1 MEKLL
6 TIIIPTYNMEKY
18 LNQCLDSLL
27 TEKARDLLDILVVI
41 DGSKDRSSE
50 IAHGYADK
58 YPETVRVID
67 KENGN
72 YGSCINR
79 GIIEGRGKYVKILDA
94 DDRYDIAVLDD
105 YLDALAKVDV
115 DLFLSDTLQVT
126 EDGETVKEIR
136 LPMPAGE
143 ILSFDDYSKV
153 DELPMHSIA
162 YRLENVRKLGYRQTE
177 GISYTDTEWAFF
189 PMQAVKTCCYF
200 PKPLYRYLIGRAGQ
214 TMAPEVYKRGRS
226 QELIITKRMVE
237 FWDVLPVEGRAY
249 FDQYL
254 LHRLRRIYMQ
264 NMVRNEDGDNEF
276 LIEMD
281 KFIKDHSTRL
291 YELLDECLYGRREK
305 IPFIREWRKK
315 YKPSLKFRLCV
326 MFHKIMGKQ
335 K

>member
-94 DDRYDIAVLDD
+94 DDRYDITVLDD

>member
-94 DDRYDIAVLDD
+94 DDRYDITVLDD

-126 EDGETVKEIR
+126 EDGEIVKEIR

>member
-1 MEKLL
+1 M
-6 TIIIPTYNMEKY
+6 
-18 LNQCLDSLL
+18 
-27 TEKARDLLDILVVI
+27 
-41 DGSKDRSSE
+41 
-50 IAHGYADK
+50 
-58 YPETVRVID
+58 
-67 KENGN
+67 
-72 YGSCINR
+72 
-79 GIIEGRGKYVKILDA
+79 KILDA
-94 DDRYDIAVLDD
+94 DDRYDIAVLDE
-105 YLDALAKVDV
+105 YLDALAKADV

-136 LPMPAGE
+136 FSMPAGE
-143 ILSFDDYSKV
+143 TLNFDDYCKV

-162 YRLENVRKLGYRQTE
+162 YKLENVRKLGYRQTE

-237 FWDVLPVEGRAY
+237 FWDALPEEGRMY

-254 LHRLRRIYMQ
+254 VHRLRRIYMQ
-264 NMVRNEDGDNEF
+264 NMVRGEEGDSEF

-281 KFIKDHSTRL
+281 KFIETKSPRL
-291 YELLDECLYGRREK
+291 YKVLDGCLYGKREK
-305 IPFIREWRKK
+305 IPFIRDWRKN

-326 MFHKIMGKQ
+326 KLHRLMGSQ

>member
-41 DGSKDRSSE
+41 DDSKDHSSE

-79 GIIEGRGKYVKILDA
+79 VIIEGRGKYVKILDA
-94 DDRYDIAVLDD
+94 DDRYDITVLDD

>member
-1 MEKLL
+1 MLG
-6 TIIIPTYNMEKY
+6 TDPRPCAICRAAT
-18 LNQCLDSLL
+18 
-27 TEKARDLLDILVVI
+27 
-41 DGSKDRSSE
+41 GS
-50 IAHGYADK
+50 
-58 YPETVRVID
+58 
-67 KENGN
+67 
-72 YGSCINR
+72 
-79 GIIEGRGKYVKILDA
+79 
-94 DDRYDIAVLDD
+94 
-105 YLDALAKVDV
+105 
-115 DLFLSDTLQVT
+115 LFLSDTLQVT

-136 LPMPAGE
+136 FSMPAGE
-143 ILSFDDYSKV
+143 TLDFDDYCKV

-162 YRLENVRKLGYRQTE
+162 YKLENVRRLGYRQTE

-237 FWDVLPVEGRAY
+237 FWDALPEEGRKY

-254 LHRLRRIYMQ
+254 VHRLRRIYMQ
-264 NMVRNEDGDNEF
+264 NMVRGEEGDSEF

-281 KFIKDHSTRL
+281 KFIKSKSPRL
-291 YELLDECLYGRREK
+291 YKVLDGCLYGKREK
-305 IPFIREWRKK
+305 IPFIRDWRKN

-326 MFHKIMGKQ
+326 KLHRLMGSQ

>member
-1 MEKLL
+1 M
-6 TIIIPTYNMEKY
+6 P
-18 LNQCLDSLL
+18 
-27 TEKARDLLDILVVI
+27 
-41 DGSKDRSSE
+41 
-50 IAHGYADK
+50 
-58 YPETVRVID
+58 PEHLMTQRR
-67 KENGN
+67 KQ
-72 YGSCINR
+72 
-79 GIIEGRGKYVKILDA
+79 DA
-94 DDRYDIAVLDD
+94 DDRYDITVLDD

-237 FWDVLPVEGRAY
+237 FWDVLPDEGRAY

>member
-6 TIIIPTYNMEKY
+6 TIIIPTYNMEAY

-27 TEKARDLLDILVVI
+27 TEKSKSLLDVLVI
-41 DGSKDRSSE
+41 NDGSKDRSSE

-58 YPETVRVID
+58 YPETIRVVD

-79 GIIEGRGKYVKILDA
+79 GVAEGRGKYVKILDA
-94 DDRYDIAVLDD
+94 DDRYDTSVLDE
-105 YLDALAKVDV
+105 YLDALAKADV
-115 DLFLSDTLQVT
+115 DLFLNDTLQVT
-126 EDGETVKEIR
+126 DNGSVIKKIQFS
-136 LPMPAGE
+136 MPANSVLNFE
-143 ILSFDDYSKV
+143 KFCNV
-153 DELPMHSIA
+153 DELPMHSVA
-162 YRLENVRKLGYRQTE
+162 YKLENVRKLGYKQTE

-189 PMQAVKTCCYF
+189 PMQAVTTCCYS
-200 PKPLYRYLIGRAGQ
+200 PVPLYRYLIGRVGQ
-214 TMAPEVYKRGRS
+214 TMAPEVYKRGRN

-237 FWDVLPVEGRAY
+237 FWDSLPTEGRTY

-264 NMVRNEDGDNEF
+264 NLIRNDDGDNEF

-281 KFIKDHSTRL
+281 KFIKEHSSRL
-291 YELLDECLYGRREK
+291 YDLLDECLYGRREK
-305 IPFIREWRKK
+305 IHFIRDWRKK

>member
-94 DDRYDIAVLDD
+94 DDRYDITVLED

-200 PKPLYRYLIGRAGQ
+200 PKPLYRYLIGRVGQ

>member
-94 DDRYDIAVLDD
+94 DDRYDITVLDD

-177 GISYTDTEWAFF
+177 GISYTDTAWAFF

-214 TMAPEVYKRGRS
+214 TMAPEVYKRGRNH
-226 QELIITKRMVE
+226 ELIITKRMVE

>member
-94 DDRYDIAVLDD
+94 DDRYDITVLDD

-281 KFIKDHSTRL
+281 KFIKNHSTRL

>member
-27 TEKARDLLDILVVI
+27 TEKAQDLLDILVVI
-41 DGSKDRSSE
+41 DGCKDRSSE

-94 DDRYDIAVLDD
+94 DDRYDITVLDD
-105 YLDALAKVDV
+105 YLDALTKVDV